1 MTDVPDG
8 SGQVP
13 RRSSRVGD
21 GGAPVSGAL
30 AIVLAVVAVVAGF
43 LILRSIS
50 DSGNE
55 SADFPDPAGGSG
67 GVVADDSS
75 TDPDGTATDGS
86 AVPTLPTTTTIP
98 PLVTEGA
105 SVIVANA
112 NGQAGSAGNMSRALR
127 DGAGFEM
134 VDPTDASSAT
144 GVLEMTVI
152 YYDPAVPAAQD
163 VADSVS
169 RVLGGVSSVLPLPD
183 GTPPT
188 ADGSLNGA
196 SVLVMLGTDKANKTL
211 EELAPELVNS
221 SDVVT
226 VTNPAVSGSGT
237 TAPADG

>member
-8 SGQVP
+8 SGQIP

-55 SADFPDPAGGSG
+55 SADFPAPG
-67 GVVADDSS
+67 GVDESAEAVPDPEGTVA
-75 TDPDGTATDGS
+75 GGS

-98 PLVTEGA
+98 PIVTDGA
-105 SVIVANA
+105 SVTVANA
-112 NGQAGSAGNMSRALR
+112 NGEGGSAGNMTRALR
-127 DGAGFEM
+127 DGAGFDT
-134 VDPTDASSAT
+134 VDPTNASSAT
-144 GVLEMTVI
+144 GTIDATVI
-152 YYDPAVPAAQD
+152 YFDPAVPAAQT
-163 VADSVS
+163 VADSVG
-169 RVLGGVSSVLPLPD
+169 RVLGGVGSILPLPE

-188 ADGSLNGA
+188 QNGSLNGA

-211 EELAPELVNS
+211 EELAPDLAS
-221 SDVVT
+221 PSDVVT
-226 VTNPAVSGSGT
+226 VTNPAVAGAGT
-237 TAPADG
+237 TAPADDG